1 MGADRVRVARLQT
14 LTADFNR
21 LKMKET
27 DTIDSFVGKIS
38 ELSTKSAALGEII
51 EEPKVVKKFLHSL
64 PRKKYI
70 HIIAALKQVL
80 DLNKTSFEDIVG
92 RLKAYEERINDEEE
106 EKQEDQGQSKLMYAN
121 NDSQQQ
127 PYQEKYDYT
136 RGRGRGGRYGY
147 RGRGRGRYG
156 NQRNGGYYR
165 QERDASRVVYY
176 RCDKIGH
183 FVQNCPDL
191 LLKLQ
196 ETQESE
202 ADTTR
207 EADELMVN
215 EIVYLNERKVIP
227 NKLDATT
234 ASENLWY
241 LDNGASNHMTG
252 NLEYFSRIDRSI
264 TGKVKF
270 GDDSRID
277 ITSRGSIN
285 FVTKNGESKTISDVY
300 YIPKLR
306 SNIISLGQATESGC
320 EVTMKGDLLFLYDH
334 DSKLIVRAKRAPN
347 RLYKVDMEIEN
358 RRCLQLV
365 HHKESSKW
373 HSRLGHVGLTNLKLM
388 IDKEL
393 VTGMPRFT
401 VEKETCE
408 AYLRGKQ
415 IRTSFPQTSSYRA
428 TKVLELVHRDLCGPI
443 SPPTAGRNRYV
454 FVLIDDYSRY
464 MWTILMKEKSE
475 AFTKFK
481 FFKATVE
488 AEIGTM
494 IKILRTDRGGE
505 FTSLEF
511 REFCDSPGIKR
522 HLIAP
527 RSTSKRSRGKKKQS
541 ITRDDQKYPKT
552 YGRSELLV
560 GRSSQTRNLPH

>member
-1 MGADRVRVARLQT
+1 M
-14 LTADFNR
+14 
-21 LKMKET
+21 
-27 DTIDSFVGKIS
+27 
-38 ELSTKSAALGEII
+38 
-51 EEPKVVKKFLHSL
+51 

-252 NLEYFSRIDRSI
+252 NLEYFSRIDRS
-264 TGKVKF
+264 
-270 GDDSRID
+270 
-277 ITSRGSIN
+277 SIN
-285 FVTKNGESKTISDVY
+285 LVTKN
-300 YIPKLR
+300 
-306 SNIISLGQATESGC
+306 
-320 EVTMKGDLLFLYDH
+320 
-334 DSKLIVRAKRAPN
+334 
-347 RLYKVDMEIEN
+347 
-358 RRCLQLV
+358 
-365 HHKESSKW
+365 
-373 HSRLGHVGLTNLKLM
+373 
-388 IDKEL
+388 
-393 VTGMPRFT
+393 
-401 VEKETCE
+401 
-408 AYLRGKQ
+408 
-415 IRTSFPQTSSYRA
+415 
-428 TKVLELVHRDLCGPI
+428 
-443 SPPTAGRNRYV
+443 
-454 FVLIDDYSRY
+454 
-464 MWTILMKEKSE
+464 MKERRSLMCTIFPNYE
-475 AFTKFK
+475 A
-481 FFKATVE
+481 
-488 AEIGTM
+488 I
-494 IKILRTDRGGE
+494 
-505 FTSLEF
+505 
-511 REFCDSPGIKR
+511 
-522 HLIAP
+522 
-527 RSTSKRSRGKKKQS
+527 
-541 ITRDDQKYPKT
+541 
-552 YGRSELLV
+552 
-560 GRSSQTRNLPH
+560 